1 LVGGKNKE
9 YFMNKFNKTAPT
21 KTIDVPVLAMI
32 KGEKDPVLE
41 TVKLVGVERVPLIIH
56 RSFNN
61 VDDLEVIRGV
71 WQITH
76 VFTGY
81 NLGVFGSYK
90 FCRAVG
96 NELLDEPLLY
106 LPSQTMMTS
115 HADFRDLGT
124 RLNDMRL
131 EHWHLGGKTSRFRE

>member
-1 LVGGKNKE
+1 MK
-9 YFMNKFNKTAPT
+9 KFNKTAPT
-21 KTIDVPVLAMI
+21 KVIDVPVLTMVENS
-32 KGEKDPVLE
+32 KEPVLE
-41 TVKLVGVERVPLIIH
+41 SVKLVGTERVPLIIH

-61 VDDLEVIRGV
+61 TDELKVIRGV

-81 NLGVFGSYK
+81 NIGVFGSYK

-96 NELLDEPLLY
+96 DELLDEPLLY
-106 LPSQTMMTS
+106 LPSQAMMTAD
-115 HADFRDLGT
+115 ADFKDLGV